1 MRETTSK
8 ENRYSYYKWFNLIA
22 FSLLYNTV
30 YIGRFNLN
38 NVLPQVVDEFSLL
51 PYQQT
56 MLSSSVFIAYA
67 LGSLI
72 NGRIVDGSSPKRMI
86 ALGASTSILANLA
99 VSFAANWQVILLLW
113 MINGYFQSMIWVSG
127 MCLISKWWSSRERG
141 LAGGLANFASGLS
154 HVTAYVV
161 PVAIGALFPYLTW
174 REKFALPMSV
184 IAFFLVIF
192 WFLVT
197 DEPEQNKLLNY
208 NEDNPKVYN
217 RESYL
222 KREVRDRHG
231 NPWRYFFTRS
241 KFLWWCAI
249 ALLSSL
255 CRYGLLKWIPIYY
268 MGEQHS
274 IYILNPIFSNLILP
288 LGMAIGTLIL
298 SWLTGKIFL
307 QNKGLMIIGSAAL
320 CGTLVIIFPT
330 MTSPE
335 IILICIFCTGFFL
348 YGINGILWIYAMDRG
363 GRIYSGTT
371 VGILNCFAYVG
382 AALEAFIFPAILKIT
397 GQLLSIFILM
407 ELFCVAMIIC
417 GMIVSD
423 KDTAFE
429 VESNNK

>member
-1 MRETTSK
+1 MQNNITIEK
-8 ENRYSYYKWFNLIA
+8 KFQYYKWLNLIS

-38 NVLPQVVDEFSLL
+38 NVLPQMADEFSLL

-72 NGRIVDGSSPKRMI
+72 NGRIVDSYSPKKMI
-86 ALGASTSILANLA
+86 ALGASVSILANLA
-99 VSFAANWQVILLLW
+99 VSFASNWQVVLLLW
-113 MINGYFQSMIWVSG
+113 LINGYFQSMIWVSG
-127 MCLISKWWSSRERG
+127 MNLIAKWWGSKSRG

-154 HVTAYVV
+154 HVTAYII
-161 PVAIGALFPYLTW
+161 PVSIGAIFPYLSW
-174 REKFALPMSV
+174 REKFVLPMSFIALFV
-184 IAFFLVIF
+184 IIF
-192 WFLVT
+192 WFIAT
-197 DEPEQNKLLNY
+197 DRPEHNGLPNY
-208 NEDNPKVYN
+208 EEDNLIVYD
-217 RESYL
+217 REKYL
-222 KREVRDRHG
+222 KKEVRDRHG
-231 NPWRYFFTRS
+231 NPWKYFFSRP

-274 IYILNPIFSNLILP
+274 IYISNPVFSNLILP

-298 SWLTGKIFL
+298 SWMTSKIFL
-307 QNKGLMIIGSAAL
+307 YNKGLMIIGSAAL

-330 MTSPE
+330 MNSPE

-363 GRIYSGTT
+363 GRLYSGTT
-371 VGILNCFAYVG
+371 VGILNCFAYIG
-382 AALEAFIFPAILKIT
+382 AALEAFIFPAILRIT

-407 ELFCVAMIIC
+407 ELFCIAMIIC

-429 VESNNK
+429 VESNQ